1 MTLRLT
7 VSCKLLSPVLVPVSS
22 ARTPIPPSTRRKL
35 VDVEDIAELLAAA
48 SVTTG
53 VIGEL

>member
-7 VSCKLLSPVLVPVSS
+7 VSWKLLSPVLVPVSS